1 MPETLMPATD
11 KNENPMNL
19 LAIDPGTHDSAF
31 VLYDGDRPTRFGIM
45 TNIGILGIV
54 HQHDGPIVC
63 EMIQCQGMPVGLE
76 TFETAYWIGRYWE
89 RAGRIHRMYRSDVKS
104 FLCGSMKAKD
114 SNIRQALIDKWGG
127 KELAI
132 GRAKSPGPLFG
143 ISSHCWSALAIA
155 VTFCESEKFKGARM
169 EVAT

>member
-1 MPETLMPATD
+1 
-11 KNENPMNL
+11 MNL
-19 LAIDPGTHDSAF
+19 ISIDPGQHDSAY
-31 VLYDGDRPTRFGIM
+31 VRYDGNRPTDFGII
-45 TNIGILGIV
+45 TNGIMLTIIR
-54 HQHDGPIVC
+54 QHEGPTVC

-76 TFETAYWIGRYWE
+76 TFETAYWIGRFWE
-89 RAGRIHRMYRSDVKS
+89 VAMQWGNFHRVYRSDVKMH
-104 FLCGSMKAKD
+104 LCQSMRAKD
-114 SNIRQALIDKWGG
+114 SNIRQALIDKFGG

-169 EVAT
+169 ELAK